1 MMSTVIQKD
10 EAYKLVD
17 GLPEQATWDDLMRE
31 VYVRMTIERG
41 VADSEAGRTKCVY
54 DLRKK
59 YGLEK

>member
-41 VADSEAGRTKCVY
+41 IADSEACRTKCVHEI
-54 DLRKK
+54 RKK